1 MNFVKLILKEA
12 GGRFENAAGAIDS
25 KDNMFRGSSGN
36 AVSDKIGGGEQNNPV
51 MAQEETQTEKTVET
65 PATETTTPETD
76 TSTTTDVTEETETFS
91 DGRLKDGYANYKNTY
106 KELESKPLS
115 GMLKNLDLNPMSQK
129 PTTSNGSGGSMNIEG
144 MSKLMGS
151 FGGGGGAEGAGDVGA
166 DAGDMGDMASDVDA
180 GDMADAASSAS
191 DERLKRIFGDN
202 EDAIKCFA
210 NINAIK
216 FTYNDKA
223 HDIPGGEDKG
233 IDNDPHY
240 GVKAQELAENPLTQ
254 TAVSKDPISE
264 YLQVD
269 TKELTMA
276 NTAII
281 SEICKRILIIEKV
294 LGIKVV

>member
-1 MNFVKLILKEA
+1 MNVIKMILKEA

-36 AVSDKIGGGEQNNPV
+36 AISDKIGGGEQNNPV
-51 MAQEETQTEKTVET
+51 MPEEEQTTTESVET
-65 PATETTTPETD
+65 PATETTTTPEVD
-76 TSTTTDVTEETETFS
+76 TASTTDSTEETETFS
-91 DGRLKDGYANYKNTY
+91 DERLKDGYNTY
-106 KELESKPLS
+106 KKLETEPLS
-115 GMLKNLDLNPMSQK
+115 GKLKNLDLSVSPKMN
-129 PTTSNGSGGSMNIEG
+129 TSGGGGMNMGG

-151 FGGGGGAEGAGDVGA
+151 FGGGSEGA
-166 DAGDMGDMASDVDA
+166 DMGGDAASSIDA
-180 GDMADAASSAS
+180 GDMADAADAAS

-223 HDIPGGEDKG
+223 HDIPGSEDKG
-233 IDNDPHY
+233 VDNDPHY
-240 GVKAQELAENPLTQ
+240 GVKAQELAENPLTES
-254 TAVSKDPISE
+254 AVSKDPISE

>member
-1 MNFVKLILKEA
+1 MNIVRMILKEA
-12 GGRFENAAGAIDS
+12 GGRFENAACAINS

-36 AVSDKIGGGEQNNPV
+36 AISDKIGGGENNNPV
-51 MAQEETQTEKTVET
+51 MAQQTEEKKDMISDE
-65 PATETTTPETD
+65 D
-76 TSTTTDVTEETETFS
+76 FEEMKQNEHYGELQEGETFS
-91 DGRLKDGYANYKNTY
+91 DERLKDGYSDYKNSY
-106 KELESKPLS
+106 REMEGKPLA
-115 GMLKNLDLNPMSQK
+115 GKLKNLDLDPMKQGSA
-129 PTTSNGSGGSMNIEG
+129 TSGGSGGGMNMG
-144 MSKLMGS
+144 AMSKLMGS
-151 FGGGGGAEGAGDVGA
+151 FGGGSEGA
-166 DAGDMGDMASDVDA
+166 DMGGDAASSVDA
-180 GDMADAASSAS
+180 GDMADAADTSS

-223 HDIPGGEDKG
+223 HDIPGGEEKG
-233 IDNDPHY
+233 VDNDPHY

>member
-1 MNFVKLILKEA
+1 MNIVRMILKEA
-12 GGRFENAAGAIDS
+12 GGRFENAAGAINS

-36 AVSDKIGGGEQNNPV
+36 AISDKIGGGENNNPV
-51 MAQEETQTEKTVET
+51 MAQEETQTEGT
-65 PATETTTPETD
+65 PEAETTTPETD
-76 TSTTTDVTEETETFS
+76 TSTTTDATEETETFS
-91 DGRLKDGYANYKNTY
+91 DERLKDGYNTY
-106 KELESKPLS
+106 KKLETEPLS
-115 GMLKNLDLNPMSQK
+115 GKLKNLDLSVSPKMN
-129 PTTSNGSGGSMNIEG
+129 TSGGGGMNMG
-144 MSKLMGS
+144 AMSKLMGS
-151 FGGGGGAEGAGDVGA
+151 FGGGSEGA
-166 DAGDMGDMASDVDA
+166 DMGGDAASSVDA
-180 GDMADAASSAS
+180 GDMADAADTSS
-191 DERLKRIFGDN
+191 DERLKRIFGDD

-223 HDIPGGEDKG
+223 HDIPGSEDKG
-233 IDNDPHY
+233 VDNDPHY
-240 GVKAQELAENPLTQ
+240 GVKAQELAENPLTES
-254 TAVSKDPISE
+254 AVSKDPISE

>member
-1 MNFVKLILKEA
+1 MNIVRMILKEA
-12 GGRFENAAGAIDS
+12 GGRFENAAGAINS

-36 AVSDKIGGGEQNNPV
+36 AISDKIGGGENNNPV
-51 MAQEETQTEKTVET
+51 MAQEETQTEETVET
-65 PATETTTPETD
+65 PTTETTTPETD
-76 TSTTTDVTEETETFS
+76 TSTTTEETETFS
-91 DGRLKDGYANYKNTY
+91 DERLKDGYNTY
-106 KELESKPLS
+106 KKLETEPLS
-115 GMLKNLDLNPMSQK
+115 GKLKNLDLSVSPKMN
-129 PTTSNGSGGSMNIEG
+129 TSGGGGMNMG
-144 MSKLMGS
+144 AMSKLMGS
-151 FGGGGGAEGAGDVGA
+151 FGGGSEGA
-166 DAGDMGDMASDVDA
+166 DMGGDAASSVDA
-180 GDMADAASSAS
+180 GDMADAADAAS

-233 IDNDPHY
+233 VDNDPHY
-240 GVKAQELAENPLTQ
+240 GVKAQELAENPLTES
-254 TAVSKDPISE
+254 AVSKDPISE

>member
-1 MNFVKLILKEA
+1 MN
-12 GGRFENAAGAIDS
+12 
-25 KDNMFRGSSGN
+25 
-36 AVSDKIGGGEQNNPV
+36 IGG
-51 MAQEETQTEKTVET
+51 MANMIKG
-65 PATETTTPETD
+65 
-76 TSTTTDVTEETETFS
+76 F
-91 DGRLKDGYANYKNTY
+91 
-106 KELESKPLS
+106 
-115 GMLKNLDLNPMSQK
+115 
-129 PTTSNGSGGSMNIEG
+129 GG
-144 MSKLMGS
+144 
-151 FGGGGGAEGAGDVGA
+151 FGGGGADVGA
-166 DAGDMGDMASDVDA
+166 DASDM
-180 GDMADAASSAS
+180 GDMADAADAAS

-223 HDIPGGEDKG
+223 HEIPGGENKG
-233 IDNDPHY
+233 IDDDPHY

-254 TAVSKDPISE
+254 TAVTKDPISE

>member
-1 MNFVKLILKEA
+1 MNIVRMILKEA

-36 AVSDKIGGGEQNNPV
+36 AISDKIGGSEQNNPI
-51 MAQEETQTEKTVET
+51 MAQEETQTEETVET
-65 PATETTTPETD
+65 PTTGTTTPEAE
-76 TSTTTDVTEETETFS
+76 TSTTDVTEETETFS
-91 DGRLKDGYANYKNTY
+91 DERLKDGYSTY
-106 KELESKPLS
+106 KKLETQPLS
-115 GMLKNLDLNPMSQK
+115 GKLKNLDLSVSPKMN
-129 PTTSNGSGGSMNIEG
+129 TSGGGGMNMGG

-151 FGGGGGAEGAGDVGA
+151 FGGGA
-166 DAGDMGDMASDVDA
+166 DMGGDAASSVDA
-180 GDMADAASSAS
+180 GDMADAADAAS

-223 HDIPGGEDKG
+223 RDIPGGEEKG
-233 IDNDPHY
+233 VDNDPHY
-240 GVKAQELAENPLTQ
+240 GVKAQELAENPLTES
-254 TAVSKDPISE
+254 AVSKDPISE

>member
-1 MNFVKLILKEA
+1 MNIVRMILKEA
-12 GGRFENAAGAIDS
+12 GGRFENAAGAINS

-36 AVSDKIGGGEQNNPV
+36 AISDKIGGGENNNPV
-51 MAQEETQTEKTVET
+51 MAQEETQTEETVET
-65 PATETTTPETD
+65 PNAETTTPETD

-91 DGRLKDGYANYKNTY
+91 DERLKDGYNTY
-106 KELESKPLS
+106 KKLETEPLS
-115 GMLKNLDLNPMSQK
+115 GKLKNLDLSVSPKMN
-129 PTTSNGSGGSMNIEG
+129 TSGGGGMNMGG

-151 FGGGGGAEGAGDVGA
+151 FGGGSEGA
-166 DAGDMGDMASDVDA
+166 DMGGDAASSVDA
-180 GDMADAASSAS
+180 GDMADAADAAS

-216 FTYNDKA
+216 FTYNDTA
-223 HDIPGGEDKG
+223 HDIPGSEDKG
-233 IDNDPHY
+233 VDNDPHY
-240 GVKAQELAENPLTQ
+240 GVKAQELAENPLTES
-254 TAVSKDPISE
+254 AVSKDPISE

>member
-1 MNFVKLILKEA
+1 MILKEV

-36 AVSDKIGGGEQNNPV
+36 AVSDKLGGGGNSNPI
-51 MAQEETQTEKTVET
+51 MNEEETQMGET
-65 PATETTTPETD
+65 SPLETKEETTPETD
-76 TSTTTDVTEETETFS
+76 SSTSTDITEETETFS
-91 DGRLKDGYANYKNTY
+91 DERLKDGYNNYQKLKT
-106 KELESKPLS
+106 KPLS
-115 GMLKNLDLNPMSQK
+115 GKLKNLDLSISPKMN
-129 PTTSNGSGGSMNIEG
+129 TSGGGMNLG
-144 MSKLMGS
+144 ALTKLI
-151 FGGGGGAEGAGDVGA
+151 GGFGGGAEGAGDIGEAGA
-166 DAGDMGDMASDVDA
+166 DMGDMA
-180 GDMADAASSAS
+180 DMADTAS
-191 DERLKRIFGDN
+191 DERLKRIFGDD

-223 HDIPGGEDKG
+223 HEIDPNGNHGV
-233 IDNDPHY
+233 DNDPHY

-254 TAVSKDPISE
+254 TAVSKDPISD

>member
-1 MNFVKLILKEA
+1 MNIVRMILKEA

-36 AVSDKIGGGEQNNPV
+36 AISDKIGGGENNNPV
-51 MAQEETQTEKTVET
+51 MAQEETQTEETVET
-65 PATETTTPETD
+65 PATETDTTPAE
-76 TSTTTDVTEETETFS
+76 SADVGNASDVNDNEQIMS
-91 DGRLKDGYANYKNTY
+91 DGRLKNGYADYKNTY
-106 KELESKPLS
+106 KELENRPLS
-115 GMLKNLDLNPMSQK
+115 GKLKNLDLNPTSQK
-129 PTTSNGSGGSMNIEG
+129 PTTSNGSGGGG
-144 MSKLMGS
+144 MGGMMQMFQGMGGS
-151 FGGGGGAEGAGDVGA
+151 GAEGAGDMGGGA
-166 DAGDMGDMASDVDA
+166 DMGDMAE
-180 GDMADAASSAS
+180 GADAAS

-210 NINAIK
+210 DINAIK

-223 HDIPGGEDKG
+223 HDIPGSEDKG
-233 IDNDPHY
+233 VDNDPHY
-240 GVKAQELAENPLTQ
+240 GVKAQELAENPLTES
-254 TAVSKDPISE
+254 AVSKDPLSE

>member
-1 MNFVKLILKEA
+1 MNIVRMILKEA
-12 GGRFENAAGAIDS
+12 GGRFENAAGAINS

-36 AVSDKIGGGEQNNPV
+36 AISDKIGGGENNNPV
-51 MAQEETQTEKTVET
+51 MAQEETQTEETVET
-65 PATETTTPETD
+65 PTTETTTPETD
-76 TSTTTDVTEETETFS
+76 TSTTTDVAEETETFS
-91 DGRLKDGYANYKNTY
+91 DERLKDGYSTY
-106 KELESKPLS
+106 KKLETQPLS
-115 GMLKNLDLNPMSQK
+115 GKLKNLDLSVSPKMN
-129 PTTSNGSGGSMNIEG
+129 TSGGGGMNMGG

-151 FGGGGGAEGAGDVGA
+151 FGGGSEGA
-166 DAGDMGDMASDVDA
+166 DMGGDAASSVDA
-180 GDMADAASSAS
+180 GDMADAADAAS

-216 FTYNDKA
+216 FTYNDTA
-223 HDIPGGEDKG
+223 HDIPGSEDKG
-233 IDNDPHY
+233 VDNDPHY
-240 GVKAQELAENPLTQ
+240 GVKAQELAENPLTES
-254 TAVSKDPISE
+254 AVSKDPISE

>member
-1 MNFVKLILKEA
+1 MNIVRMILKEA

-51 MAQEETQTEKTVET
+51 MEEEPQSEGAET
-65 PATETTTPETD
+65 PDMTTETD
-76 TSTTTDVTEETETFS
+76 TTSAESADVGNASDVNDNENIMS
-91 DGRLKDGYANYKNTY
+91 DGRLKNGYADYKNTY
-106 KELESKPLS
+106 KELESRPLS
-115 GMLKNLDLNPMSQK
+115 GKLKNLDLNPISQK
-129 PTTSNGSGGSMNIEG
+129 PTTSNGSGGGG
-144 MSKLMGS
+144 MGGMMQMFQGMGGS
-151 FGGGGGAEGAGDVGA
+151 GAEGAGDMGGGADMADMA
-166 DAGDMGDMASDVDA
+166 DAGDA
-180 GDMADAASSAS
+180 ADTSS

-233 IDNDPHY
+233 VDNDPHY
-240 GVKAQELAENPLTQ
+240 GVKAQELAENPLTES
-254 TAVSKDPISE
+254 AVSKDPISE

>member
-1 MNFVKLILKEA
+1 MNIVRMILKEA
-12 GGRFENAAGAIDS
+12 GGRFENAAGSINS

-36 AVSDKIGGGEQNNPV
+36 AISDKIGGGENNNPV
-51 MAQEETQTEKTVET
+51 MSQEETQTEETVET
-65 PATETTTPETD
+65 PTTETTTPETD

-91 DGRLKDGYANYKNTY
+91 DENLKDGYNTY
-106 KELESKPLS
+106 KKLETEPLS
-115 GMLKNLDLNPMSQK
+115 GKLKNLDLNPMSQK
-129 PTTSNGSGGSMNIEG
+129 PTTSNGSGGGSMGG
-144 MSKLMGS
+144 MMQMFQGMGGS
-151 FGGGGGAEGAGDVGA
+151 GAEGAGDMASNV
-166 DAGDMGDMASDVDA
+166 DAGDMGDMADA
-180 GDMADAASSAS
+180 GDAADAAS

-223 HDIPGGEDKG
+223 HDIPGSEEKG
-233 IDNDPHY
+233 VDNDPHY
-240 GVKAQELAENPLTQ
+240 GVKAQELAENPLTES
-254 TAVSKDPISE
+254 AVSKDPISE

-269 TKELTMA
+269 TKELTMT

>member
-1 MNFVKLILKEA
+1 MNIVRMILKEA

-36 AVSDKIGGGEQNNPV
+36 AVSDKLGGGEQNNPV
-51 MAQEETQTEKTVET
+51 MEEEPQSEGAET
-65 PATETTTPETD
+65 PDMTTETD
-76 TSTTTDVTEETETFS
+76 TTPAEGADVGNSSDVNDNEQIMS
-91 DGRLKDGYANYKNTY
+91 DGRLKDGYADYKNTY
-106 KELESKPLS
+106 KELESRPIS
-115 GMLKNLDLNPMSQK
+115 GKLKNLDLNPTSQK
-129 PTTSNGSGGSMNIEG
+129 PTTSNGSGGGGMGGMMNMIKG
-144 MSKLMGS
+144 
-151 FGGGGGAEGAGDVGA
+151 FGGGAEGAGDMGGGA
-166 DAGDMGDMASDVDA
+166 DMADMGDMADA
-180 GDMADAASSAS
+180 GDAADAAS

>member
-1 MNFVKLILKEA
+1 MNIVRMILKEA
-12 GGRFENAAGAIDS
+12 GGRFENAAGAINS

-36 AVSDKIGGGEQNNPV
+36 AISDKIGGGENNNPV
-51 MAQEETQTEKTVET
+51 MAQEETQTEETEET
-65 PATETTTPETD
+65 PNAETTTPETD

-91 DGRLKDGYANYKNTY
+91 DERLKDGYNTY
-106 KELESKPLS
+106 KKLETEPLS
-115 GMLKNLDLNPMSQK
+115 GKLKNLDLSVSPKMN
-129 PTTSNGSGGSMNIEG
+129 TSGGGGMNMGG

-151 FGGGGGAEGAGDVGA
+151 FGGGSEGA
-166 DAGDMGDMASDVDA
+166 DMGGDAASSVDA
-180 GDMADAASSAS
+180 GDMADVADAAS

-223 HDIPGGEDKG
+223 HDIPGSEDKG
-233 IDNDPHY
+233 VDNDPHY
-240 GVKAQELAENPLTQ
+240 GVKAQELAENPLTES
-254 TAVSKDPISE
+254 AVSKDPISE

>member
-1 MNFVKLILKEA
+1 MNIVRMILKEA
-12 GGRFENAAGAIDS
+12 GGRFENAAGAINS

-36 AVSDKIGGGEQNNPV
+36 AISDKIGGGENNNPV
-51 MAQEETQTEKTVET
+51 MAQEETQTEET
-65 PATETTTPETD
+65 PATETTTTPETD
-76 TSTTTDVTEETETFS
+76 TSTTTEETETFS
-91 DGRLKDGYANYKNTY
+91 DERLKNGYADYKNTY
-106 KELESKPLS
+106 KELEGRPLS
-115 GMLKNLDLNPMSQK
+115 GKLKNLDLDPMKQGSA
-129 PTTSNGSGGSMNIEG
+129 TSGGSGGGMNMG
-144 MSKLMGS
+144 AMSKLMGS
-151 FGGGGGAEGAGDVGA
+151 FGGGSEGA
-166 DAGDMGDMASDVDA
+166 DMGGDAASSVDA
-180 GDMADAASSAS
+180 GDMADAADAAS

-223 HDIPGGEDKG
+223 HDIPGSEDKG
-233 IDNDPHY
+233 VDNDPHY
-240 GVKAQELAENPLTQ
+240 GVKAQELAENPLTES
-254 TAVSKDPISE
+254 AVSKDPISE

>member
-1 MNFVKLILKEA
+1 MNVIRLILKEA

-36 AVSDKIGGGEQNNPV
+36 AVSDKLTGGEQNNPI
-51 MAQEETQTEKTVET
+51 MDEGDQTAETDNNFETPAAETSETET
-65 PATETTTPETD
+65 PATD
-76 TSTTTDVTEETETFS
+76 TEQTETFS
-91 DGRLKDGYANYKNTY
+91 DGRLKNGYADYKNTY
-106 KELESKPLS
+106 KELESRPLS
-115 GMLKNLDLNPMSQK
+115 GKLKNLDLNPMSQK
-129 PTTSNGSGGSMNIEG
+129 PTTSNGSGGGMNMG
-144 MSKLMGS
+144 AMSKLMGS
-151 FGGGGGAEGAGDVGA
+151 FGGGSEGAGMGG
-166 DAGDMGDMASDVDA
+166 DAASSVDA
-180 GDMADAASSAS
+180 GDMSDMADAGDAADAAS

-240 GVKAQELAENPLTQ
+240 GVKAQELAENPLTES
-254 TAVSKDPISE
+254 AVSKDPISE

>member
-1 MNFVKLILKEA
+1 MNIIRLILKEA

-36 AVSDKIGGGEQNNPV
+36 AVSDKLGGGEQNNPI
-51 MAQEETQTEKTVET
+51 MEEEPQSESAET
-65 PATETTTPETD
+65 PDMTTETD
-76 TSTTTDVTEETETFS
+76 TTPAEGADVGNASDVNDNENIMS
-91 DGRLKDGYANYKNTY
+91 DGRLKDGYADYKNTY
-106 KELESKPLS
+106 KELESRPLS
-115 GMLKNLDLNPMSQK
+115 GKLKNLDLNPMSQK
-129 PTTSNGSGGSMNIEG
+129 PTTSNGSGGGMNMG
-144 MSKLMGS
+144 AMSKLMGS
-151 FGGGGGAEGAGDVGA
+151 FGSGSEGADMGGDAASSV
-166 DAGDMGDMASDVDA
+166 DAGDMGDMADA
-180 GDMADAASSAS
+180 GDAADAAS

-216 FTYNDKA
+216 FTYNDTA
-223 HDIPGGEDKG
+223 HDIPGSEDKG
-233 IDNDPHY
+233 VDNDPHY

>member
-1 MNFVKLILKEA
+1 MNIVRMILKEA
-12 GGRFENAAGAIDS
+12 GGRFENAAGAINS

-36 AVSDKIGGGEQNNPV
+36 AISDKIGGGENNNPV
-51 MAQEETQTEKTVET
+51 MAQEETQTEETVET
-65 PATETTTPETD
+65 PTTETTTPETD
-76 TSTTTDVTEETETFS
+76 TSTTTEETETFS
-91 DGRLKDGYANYKNTY
+91 DERLKDGYNTY
-106 KELESKPLS
+106 KKLETEPLS
-115 GMLKNLDLNPMSQK
+115 GKLKNLDLSVSPKMN
-129 PTTSNGSGGSMNIEG
+129 TSGGGGMNMG
-144 MSKLMGS
+144 AMSKLMGS
-151 FGGGGGAEGAGDVGA
+151 FGGGSEGA
-166 DAGDMGDMASDVDA
+166 DMGGDAASSVDA
-180 GDMADAASSAS
+180 GDMADAADAAS

-223 HDIPGGEDKG
+223 HDIPGSEDKG
-233 IDNDPHY
+233 VDNDPHY
-240 GVKAQELAENPLTQ
+240 GVKAQELAENPLTES
-254 TAVSKDPISE
+254 AVSKDPISE

>member
-1 MNFVKLILKEA
+1 MNIVRMILKEA
-12 GGRFENAAGAIDS
+12 GGRFENAAGAINS

-36 AVSDKIGGGEQNNPV
+36 AISDKIGGGENNNPV
-51 MAQEETQTEKTVET
+51 MAQEETQTEETVET
-65 PATETTTPETD
+65 PTTETTTTPETD
-76 TSTTTDVTEETETFS
+76 TSTTDVTEETETFS
-91 DGRLKDGYANYKNTY
+91 DERLKDGYNTY
-106 KELESKPLS
+106 KKLETQPLS
-115 GMLKNLDLNPMSQK
+115 GKLKNLDLSVSPKMN
-129 PTTSNGSGGSMNIEG
+129 TSGGGMNMGG

-151 FGGGGGAEGAGDVGA
+151 FGGGSEGADMGGDAASSV
-166 DAGDMGDMASDVDA
+166 DAGDMGDMADA
-180 GDMADAASSAS
+180 ADAAS

-216 FTYNDKA
+216 FTYNDTA
-223 HDIPGGEDKG
+223 HDIPGSEDKG
-233 IDNDPHY
+233 VDNDPHY
-240 GVKAQELAENPLTQ
+240 GVKAQELAENPLTES
-254 TAVSKDPISE
+254 AVSKDPISE

>member
-1 MNFVKLILKEA
+1 MNVIKMILKEA
-12 GGRFENAAGAIDS
+12 GGRFENAAGTIDS

-36 AVSDKIGGGEQNNPV
+36 AISDKIGGGEQNNPV
-51 MAQEETQTEKTVET
+51 MSEEEQTTTESIET
-65 PATETTTPETD
+65 PATTENENVEVTD
-76 TSTTTDVTEETETFS
+76 SSDNEQIMS
-91 DGRLKDGYANYKNTY
+91 DGNLKNGYADYKNTY
-106 KELESKPLS
+106 KELESRPLS
-115 GMLKNLDLNPMSQK
+115 GKLKNLDLNPMSQK
-129 PTTSNGSGGSMNIEG
+129 PTTSNGSGG
-144 MSKLMGS
+144 
-151 FGGGGGAEGAGDVGA
+151 GGIMQMFQGIGGGADSAGDMGGGA
-166 DAGDMGDMASDVDA
+166 DMADMGDMADA
-180 GDMADAASSAS
+180 GDAADAAS

-223 HDIPGGEDKG
+223 HDIPGSEDKG
-233 IDNDPHY
+233 VDNDPHY
-240 GVKAQELAENPLTQ
+240 GVKAQELAENPLTES
-254 TAVSKDPISE
+254 AVSKDPISE

>member
-1 MNFVKLILKEA
+1 MNIVRLILKEA
-12 GGRFENAAGAIDS
+12 GGRFENAAGSINS

-36 AVSDKIGGGEQNNPV
+36 AVSDKIGGGENNNPV
-51 MAQEETQTEKTVET
+51 MAQEETQTEETVET
-65 PATETTTPETD
+65 PATETTTTPEVD
-76 TSTTTDVTEETETFS
+76 TASTTDATEETETFS
-91 DGRLKDGYANYKNTY
+91 DERLKDGYNTY
-106 KELESKPLS
+106 KKLETEPLS
-115 GMLKNLDLNPMSQK
+115 GKLKNLDLNPMSQK
-129 PTTSNGSGGSMNIEG
+129 PATGNGSGGGMNMGG

-151 FGGGGGAEGAGDVGA
+151 FGGGSGGADMGGDATSSV
-166 DAGDMGDMASDVDA
+166 DAGDMGDMADA
-180 GDMADAASSAS
+180 GDAADAAS

-223 HDIPGGEDKG
+223 HDIPGSEDKG
-233 IDNDPHY
+233 VDNDPHY
-240 GVKAQELAENPLTQ
+240 GVKAQELAENPLTES
-254 TAVSKDPISE
+254 AVSKDPISE

>member
-1 MNFVKLILKEA
+1 MILKEA
-12 GGRFENAAGAIDS
+12 GGRFENAAGAINS

-36 AVSDKIGGGEQNNPV
+36 AISDKIGGGENNNPV
-51 MAQEETQTEKTVET
+51 MAQEETQTEETVET
-65 PATETTTPETD
+65 PTTETTTPETD
-76 TSTTTDVTEETETFS
+76 TSTTTEETETFS
-91 DGRLKDGYANYKNTY
+91 DERLKDGYNTY
-106 KELESKPLS
+106 KKLETEPLS
-115 GMLKNLDLNPMSQK
+115 GKLKNLDLSISPKMN
-129 PTTSNGSGGSMNIEG
+129 TSGGSMNMGG

-151 FGGGGGAEGAGDVGA
+151 FGGGSEGA
-166 DAGDMGDMASDVDA
+166 DMGGNMASSVDA
-180 GDMADAASSAS
+180 GDMADAADAAS

-223 HDIPGGEDKG
+223 HDIPGSEDKG
-233 IDNDPHY
+233 VDNDPHY
-240 GVKAQELAENPLTQ
+240 GVKAQELAENPLTES
-254 TAVSKDPISE
+254 AVSKDPISE

>member
-1 MNFVKLILKEA
+1 MNVIKMILKEA

-36 AVSDKIGGGEQNNPV
+36 AISDKIGGGEQNNPV
-51 MAQEETQTEKTVET
+51 MSEEEQTTTESIET
-65 PATETTTPETD
+65 PATTENVEVAD
-76 TSTTTDVTEETETFS
+76 TSDNEQIMS
-91 DGRLKDGYANYKNTY
+91 DGNLKNGYADYKNTY
-106 KELESKPLS
+106 KELESRPLS
-115 GMLKNLDLNPMSQK
+115 GKLKNLDLNPMSQK
-129 PTTSNGSGGSMNIEG
+129 PTTSNGSGGGG
-144 MSKLMGS
+144 MGGMMQMFQGMGGS
-151 FGGGGGAEGAGDVGA
+151 GAEGAGDMGGGA
-166 DAGDMGDMASDVDA
+166 DMGDMADA
-180 GDMADAASSAS
+180 GDAADAAS

-210 NINAIK
+210 DINAIK
-216 FTYNDKA
+216 FTYNDTA

-233 IDNDPHY
+233 VDNDPHY
-240 GVKAQELAENPLTQ
+240 GVKAQELAENPLTES
-254 TAVSKDPISE
+254 AVSKDPISE